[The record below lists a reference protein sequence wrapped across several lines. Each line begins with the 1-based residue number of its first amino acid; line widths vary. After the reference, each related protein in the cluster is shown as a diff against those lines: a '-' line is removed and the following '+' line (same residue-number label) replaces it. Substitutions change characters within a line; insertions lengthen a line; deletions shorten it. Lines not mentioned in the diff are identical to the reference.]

1 MWRIDYSFIEDW
13 LAGLDDKTVAHIFA
27 ALEVLEE
34 NGPALGRP
42 LVDTLE
48 GSKYS
53 NMKELRPASSGT
65 TVVRILF
72 AFDPTRKAI
81 MLLGGD
87 KSKGQSNKKKWSG
100 WYKEAIPQ
108 AERIYEQH
116 LRSIGEYD
124 EQS

>member
-1 MWRIDYSFIEDW
+1 MWSVDYSFIEDW
-13 LAGLDDKTVAHIFA
+13 LDGLDDKTIAHIFA
-27 ALEVLEE
+27 ALEILEA

-53 NMKELRPASSGT
+53 NMKELRPASSGA

-72 AFDPTRKAI
+72 AFDPDRRAI

-87 KSKGQSNKKKWSG
+87 KSKGQNNKKRRSG
-100 WYKEAIPQ
+100 WYKKAIPR
-108 AERIYEQH
+108 AEEIYEQH
-116 LRSIGEYD
+116 LRIIGEHD
-124 EQS
+124 E